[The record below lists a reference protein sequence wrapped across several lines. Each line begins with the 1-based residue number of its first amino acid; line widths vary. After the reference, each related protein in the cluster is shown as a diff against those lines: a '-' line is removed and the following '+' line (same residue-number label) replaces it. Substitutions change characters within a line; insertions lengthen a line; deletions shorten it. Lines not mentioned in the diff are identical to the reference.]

1 MRKYILTSA
10 ILWVILY
17 FGIVLRMR
25 GFYFVIFV
33 SEFLNIV
40 LLSLYIGALF
50 TLFRKN
56 IPNDRTEFN
65 DIVYLTL
72 TSALSVYLFRNIYL
86 YPAIYLILAS
96 GAMFVMLTLTKRT
109 KPIKLNVVERRKLFI
124 FRPTTPEAFRKVMK
138 ITLIILTLTI
148 PVTLTIQYFNLGVL
162 PSIEDNPIEKHR
174 NRQDFVLFNFK
185 TLKNLDNSVYE
196 TLSIEERIEIL
207 QQVEYIEAHLE
218 RRPPYKITHKSMAI
232 YHYGQHYYYSGIIIL
247 NTYHLE
253 KPYAGIMLYTVLHE
267 GRHITQE
274 YLIQSIDWTSPFA
287 QTSKSLEHERKLK
300 ENIENY
306 YNYDLFNDDI
316 IRYRNQYVELDADGF
331 AKETIQVYQKYIK
344 NLFDDTDTEPTLGD
358 KP

>member
-96 GAMFVMLTLTKRT
+96 GAMFVTLTLTKRT

-174 NRQDFVLFNFK
+174 NRQDFVL
-185 TLKNLDNSVYE
+185 LDRKSV
-196 TLSIEERIEIL
+196 
-207 QQVEYIEAHLE
+207 V
-218 RRPPYKITHKSMAI
+218 
-232 YHYGQHYYYSGIIIL
+232 
-247 NTYHLE
+247 
-253 KPYAGIMLYTVLHE
+253 
-267 GRHITQE
+267 
-274 YLIQSIDWTSPFA
+274 
-287 QTSKSLEHERKLK
+287 
-300 ENIENY
+300 
-306 YNYDLFNDDI
+306 
-316 IRYRNQYVELDADGF
+316 
-331 AKETIQVYQKYIK
+331 
-344 NLFDDTDTEPTLGD
+344 
-358 KP
+358 

>member
-10 ILWVILY
+10 ILWIILY

-25 GFYFVIFV
+25 GFYFVVFV
-33 SEFLNIV
+33 SDFVNII
-40 LLSLYIGALF
+40 LLALYIGALF

-56 IPNDRTEFN
+56 IPNDKTQFN
-65 DIVYLTL
+65 DIVYLIL
-72 TSALSVYLFRNIYL
+72 ISALSVYLFRNIYL
-86 YPAIYLILAS
+86 RPAIFLTLATL
-96 GAMFVMLTLTKRT
+96 AMLVMLTLTKRS
-109 KPIKLNVVERRKLFI
+109 KPIKLNVVERRKLFF
-124 FRPTTPEAFRKVMK
+124 FRPTSPEAFRKVMK

-162 PSIEDNPIEKHR
+162 PSIEDNPIERHR
-174 NRQDFVLFNFK
+174 NREDFVLLNFQI
-185 TLKNLDNSVYE
+185 LKKLENSVYA
-196 TLSIEERIEIL
+196 TMSIEERIEVL
-207 QQVEYIEAHLE
+207 QLVEYIEAHLE
-218 RRPPYKITHKSMAI
+218 RRPPYKITHRQMAI
-232 YHYGQHYYYSGIIIL
+232 YNYGQHYYYSGIIIL

-253 KPYAGIMLYTVLHE
+253 KPYAGIMLYTTLHE

-316 IRYRNQYVELDADGF
+316 VRYRNQYVELDADGF
-331 AKETIQVYQKYIK
+331 AKEAILAYQEYIK
-344 NLFDDTDTEPTLGD
+344 DLFNDTTTEPT
-358 KP
+358 PNTP